1 MSATKQANL
10 TINRKFSEKWDRF
23 TDYCKENAINR
34 NALIRKMIE
43 EWMGN
48 LERSEKRTY
57 IRPKEKYQ
65 PSDLDRPRR
74 WYP

>member
-10 TINRKFSEKWDRF
+10 TIDKKFSEKWEKF
-23 TDYCKENAINR
+23 SDYCKENAINR

-43 EWMGN
+43 EWM
-48 LERSEKRTY
+48 ETIEMRKEKIY
-57 IRPKEKYQ
+57 AQPKEKYQ
-65 PSDLDRPRR
+65 PSDLDRPKS

>member
-10 TINRKFSEKWDRF
+10 TIDKKFSEKWEKF
-23 TDYCKENAINR
+23 SDYCKENAINR

-43 EWMGN
+43 EWMETIGM
-48 LERSEKRTY
+48 RKEKKYTQ
-57 IRPKEKYQ
+57 PKEKYQ
-65 PSDLDRPRR
+65 PSDLDRPKS

>member
-1 MSATKQANL
+1 MSAAKQANL
-10 TINRKFSEKWDRF
+10 TIDKKFTEKWEKF

-43 EWMGN
+43 EWMETLG
-48 LERSEKRTY
+48 ERKEKIY
-57 IRPKEKYQ
+57 NQPKEKYQ
-65 PSDLDRPRR
+65 PSKLDRPKS

>member
-10 TINRKFSEKWDRF
+10 TIDKKFSEKWEKF
-23 TDYCKENAINR
+23 SDYCKENAINR

-43 EWMGN
+43 EWMETIGM
-48 LERSEKRTY
+48 RKEKIY
-57 IRPKEKYQ
+57 IQPKEKYQ
-65 PSDLDRPRR
+65 PSDSDRPKS

>member
-10 TINRKFSEKWDRF
+10 TIDKKFSEKWEKF
-23 TDYCKENAINR
+23 SDYCKENAINR

-43 EWMGN
+43 EWMETIG
-48 LERSEKRTY
+48 LREEKIYT
-57 IRPKEKYQ
+57 RPKEKYQ
-65 PSDLDRPRR
+65 PSDLDRPKS

>member
-10 TINRKFSEKWDRF
+10 TIDRKFSEKWDQF
-23 TDYCKENAINR
+23 TNYCKENAINR

-48 LERSEKRTY
+48 LGKNEERIYTKL
-57 IRPKEKYQ
+57 KKKYQ
-65 PSDLDRPRR
+65 PSDLDRPRS

>member
-10 TINRKFSEKWDRF
+10 TIDKKFSEKWEKF
-23 TDYCKENAINR
+23 SDYCKENAINR

-43 EWMGN
+43 EWMETIGM
-48 LERSEKRTY
+48 RKEKIY
-57 IRPKEKYQ
+57 AQPKEKYQ
-65 PSDLDRPRR
+65 PSDLDRPKS